1 MIRRWFHKGY
11 MLLTTALL
19 LLSVTGCAI
28 DDDRDV
34 CCGNICMETKYL
46 PYGVEELT
54 TYIHSLRH
62 FLFDANGAYMYEI
75 PSGTDL
81 HTLRFSLPS
90 GQYTMLTIG
99 NSEQM
104 LAFRAE
110 DHTLNSLV
118 MELTDTTPSGKYLNA
133 DELYWDV
140 CPMEVDETRRN
151 SFVTYMNNIHS
162 HLHVKVTW
170 NNMPEDVGDYRME
183 LQQVPIGY
191 TLGPDGVYRVGDKI
205 IPLNTDTLATYVRR
219 TPLKAQEMQDEFITV
234 RYTRD
239 RIPVF
244 RLWFGDKAVT
254 SPIDL
259 SRAFNTWGWNPEA
272 TAVQDYRIQLTLFAN
287 GTVEV
292 RPWIDADVED
302 WQNGGTFS

>member
-1 MIRRWFHKGY
+1 
-11 MLLTTALL
+11 
-19 LLSVTGCAI
+19 
-28 DDDRDV
+28 
-34 CCGNICMETKYL
+34 
-46 PYGVEELT
+46 
-54 TYIHSLRH
+54 
-62 FLFDANGAYMYEI
+62 
-75 PSGTDL
+75 
-81 HTLRFSLPS
+81 
-90 GQYTMLTIG
+90 
-99 NSEQM
+99 
-104 LAFRAE
+104 
-110 DHTLNSLV
+110 
-118 MELTDTTPSGKYLNA
+118 
-133 DELYWDV
+133 
-140 CPMEVDETRRN
+140 MEVDETRRN

-205 IPLNTDTLATYVRR
+205 IPRNPDTLATYVRR

-244 RLWFGDKAVT
+244 QLWFGDKAVT

>member
-1 MIRRWFHKGY
+1 
-11 MLLTTALL
+11 
-19 LLSVTGCAI
+19 
-28 DDDRDV
+28 
-34 CCGNICMETKYL
+34 
-46 PYGVEELT
+46 
-54 TYIHSLRH
+54 
-62 FLFDANGAYMYEI
+62 MYEI

-133 DELYWDV
+133 DELYWGV

-244 RLWFGDKAVT
+244 QLWFGDKAVT